1 MITNIESTSLNT
13 QVAATVQVT
22 TMGNPGPQGPQGVP
36 GGGGI
41 TDAPLTGGPYGRQAG
56 AWIEAVGPAGPP
68 GSLDD
73 GAIIDGGNF

>member
-1 MITNIESTSLNT
+1 VITNIESTSLNT

-36 GGGGI
+36 GSGGI

-56 AWIEAVGPAGPP
+56 AWAEVGG
-68 GSLDD
+68 
-73 GAIIDGGNF
+73 GASDITIDGGYF